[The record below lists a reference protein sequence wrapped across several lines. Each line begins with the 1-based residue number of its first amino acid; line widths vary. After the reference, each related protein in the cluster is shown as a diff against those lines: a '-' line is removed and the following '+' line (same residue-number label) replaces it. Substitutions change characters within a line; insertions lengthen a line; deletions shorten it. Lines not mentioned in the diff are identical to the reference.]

1 MNQANPNQLTIGV
14 AHRRFKTNPFSKTGR
29 MSRSEFFLTAPI
41 IPWGIQIICFI
52 LLFLGAGLTGFL
64 STPTDPSLW
73 PFLLTCMLTG
83 IIQIALVISLL
94 GYGIRRLH
102 DMGNSGWWLWINLIP
117 VIGQAIILYKFLQ
130 ASNPGD
136 NKYGQQ
142 PLETQAIN
150 PDVDENQLGLWRNL
164 LTIIKSAFHFKGR
177 TSRHEL
183 TLGFGFLYL
192 VESILS
198 IALGFIVNGLY
209 ILSLID
215 IFQKAPFLLGN
226 SQIIEMYMVQEYG
239 TNLAFVGGLYS
250 IIQLLLFLISLTF
263 IAAMVRRL
271 HDVGKSGYY
280 ILLPIIL
287 SCLAFLT
294 LIIGLI
300 KLNTGAV
307 TLIFPILCI
316 IQCIVSLYVGY
327 LLIQPSSTNTKY
339 GPILPAFQ
347 EPTNNSS
354 ELVDKDEDKA
364 NTTNN

>member
-1 MNQANPNQLTIGV
+1 MNQANPNQLTIGE
-14 AHRRFKTNPFSKTGR
+14 AHRRFKNKPFSKTGR

-41 IPWGIQIICFI
+41 VPWGIQVICFI
-52 LLFLGAGLTGFL
+52 LLFLGAGLTSFL
-64 STPTDPSLW
+64 STPTTPSLW
-73 PFLLTCMLTG
+73 PFLLACILTG
-83 IIQIALVISLL
+83 IIQIALIISML

-102 DMGNSGWWLWINLIP
+102 DMGNCGWWLLINLIP
-117 VIGQAIILYKFLQ
+117 VLGQAIMLYKFLQ
-130 ASNPGD
+130 ASTPGD

-150 PDVDENQLGLWRNL
+150 PEADENQLGLWTNL
-164 LTIIKSAFHFKGR
+164 LTIIKGTFHLKGR

-183 TLGFGFLYL
+183 TLGWGFLYL

-226 SQIIEMYMVQEYG
+226 SQIIEMYMIQEYG
-239 TNLAFVGGLYS
+239 ASLTFVGSLYS
-250 IIQLLLFLISLTF
+250 IIQLLIFLISLTF

-271 HDVGKSGYY
+271 HDIGKSGYY

-294 LIIGLI
+294 FIVGLI
-300 KLNTGAV
+300 NLNTSTV
-307 TLIFPILCI
+307 ILIFPILCI

-347 EPTNNSS
+347 KTTCNSS
-354 ELVDKDEDKA
+354 ELVDEGSA
-364 NTTNN
+364 NTIHN